1 MTKNQNFGNMKAM
14 QHHKGVF
21 LGRLSNICHG
31 SFYQKKKKNSVLN
44 TPQIIEMFCI
54 GSFSYICI
62 VLNTQHSVNTKRN
75 QEAAVLRWFSKQVKA
90 CNFIKKRLRHSCFP
104 VNIAKLLRIAFFQD
118 TCVAASKNQIF
129 EKSTSFG
136 ILTSV

>member
-31 SFYQKKKKNSVLN
+31 SFHQKKKFLT
-44 TPQIIEMFCI
+44 TPQIIEIFCI

-62 VLNTQHSVNTKRN
+62 VLNIQHSVNTKRN
-75 QEAAVLRWFSKQVKA
+75 QEAAVLRWFSK
-90 CNFIKKRLRHSCFP
+90 
-104 VNIAKLLRIAFFQD
+104 
-118 TCVAASKNQIF
+118 
-129 EKSTSFG
+129 
-136 ILTSV
+136 